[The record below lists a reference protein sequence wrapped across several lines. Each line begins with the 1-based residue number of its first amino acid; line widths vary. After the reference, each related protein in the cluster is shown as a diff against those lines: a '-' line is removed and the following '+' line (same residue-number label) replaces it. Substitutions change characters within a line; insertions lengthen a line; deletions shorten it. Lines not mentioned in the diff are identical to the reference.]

1 MFQAMAVTYFNSS
14 FLKTY
19 LPVLALTM
27 KVRVPAAAALI
38 PPETGAS
45 TKTAPIIALLSANSL
60 LTAGSTVLLSINREP
75 DLLAP
80 RIPSE
85 PV

>member
-1 MFQAMAVTYFNSS
+1 
-14 FLKTY
+14 
-19 LPVLALTM
+19 M

-45 TKTAPIIALLSANSL
+45 TKTAPFCALLSANSL

-75 DLLAP
+75 DFMAP
-80 RIPSE
+80 RMPSE
-85 PV
+85 PL

>member
-1 MFQAMAVTYFNSS
+1 MN
-14 FLKTY
+14 
-19 LPVLALTM
+19 
-27 KVRVPAAAALI
+27 VRVPAAAALI

-45 TKTAPIIALLSANSL
+45 TNTALINALFSANSL

-75 DLLAP
+75 DRLAP